1 MSLKVLI
8 VDDEEAMRKILK
20 KAVEKSKGFDIVGE
34 VSTGDAAIEI
44 FKREKPNLV
53 FLDVEMDGMNGVEC
67 AKILVDIDSSVKII
81 FATGYSDYMTE
92 AFELY
97 AFDYIVKPFK
107 LDRIY
112 KTLDRIRDLTEIEVP
127 KLPVLK
133 EELGFTRLIIKNK
146 DGINFL
152 DMKDIILVQREQ
164 GSTVIYLED
173 GSSYTTSEGLL
184 DIEEKLDKRVFFRS
198 HKSYIINLT
207 KINKIYPY
215 GRWTYVVK
223 LKNIGEDALLTHEKY
238 EDIKRLFS

>member
-8 VDDEEAMRKILK
+8 VDDEEIMRKILK
-20 KAVEKSKGFDIVGE
+20 KAVEKSKEFNLIAEASSGE
-34 VSTGDAAIEI
+34 EAIEI
-44 FKREKPNLV
+44 FKIEKPNVV
-53 FLDVEMDGMNGVEC
+53 FLDVEMKGMNGVEC

-92 AFELY
+92 AFEVY

-107 LDRIY
+107 LERIY

-127 KLPVLK
+127 NLPLIK
-133 EELGFTRLIIKNK
+133 ETLGFTRLIVKNK
-146 DGINFL
+146 DGINFI
-152 DMKDIILVQREQ
+152 DMKDITLVQREQ
-164 GSTVIYLED
+164 GSTAIYLDD
-173 GSSYTTSEGLL
+173 GNKYITSEGLL
-184 DIEEKLDKRVFFRS
+184 DIEEKLDKNIFFRS

-207 KINKIYPY
+207 KISKIYPY

-223 LKNIGEDALLTHEKY
+223 LKNIEEDALLTHEKY